1 MFQKP
6 LKFFMTASA
15 EIFSECQGDF
25 FYVILTAQDEG
36 VCTGFKSGSVNLKDI
51 ACHIWSRLVP
61 SGSLEIHHRT
71 SGMRSSPS

>member
-1 MFQKP
+1 MKMFQKP
-6 LKFFMTASA
+6 LKFFMTDSA

-51 ACHIWSRLVP
+51 ACHNA
-61 SGSLEIHHRT
+61 
-71 SGMRSSPS
+71 